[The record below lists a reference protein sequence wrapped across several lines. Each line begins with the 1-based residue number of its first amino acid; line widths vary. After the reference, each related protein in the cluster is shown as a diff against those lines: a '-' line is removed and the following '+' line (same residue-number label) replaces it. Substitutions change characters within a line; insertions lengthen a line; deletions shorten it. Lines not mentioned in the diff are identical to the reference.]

1 MSNRE
6 CVYVLVAS
14 AFSAISWTSD
24 GQSLAT
30 LITIISVLSHLRNS
44 ISLNGNKVCIVHVF
58 FCFFL
63 KDDYSS

>member
-1 MSNRE
+1 M
-6 CVYVLVAS
+6 LVAS

-58 FCFFL
+58 FLFFF
-63 KDDYSS
+63 KR